1 MNNIISTISNNP
13 LISTIVGSLFS
24 SIIILIVS
32 IFISRKK
39 KILSYRIIY
48 NNLLITNS
56 ENIKIFYSDKEIN
69 NIYIVIIEIDNA
81 CNSEIK
87 PEDYDKNISIVFDES
102 INILSAII
110 KEKYPDDLDI
120 NLKMKDNKVLLD
132 KILLNKKEKF
142 TIQFE
147 LTSKNNLFK
156 EKLDKIQI
164 SARIAG
170 FEIIE
175 KKQISFLSFLP
186 NLYTTIILLI
196 ALILFSSIFYLI
208 KSAVNDLSSSTIT
221 TKYITIPLTTP
232 PERYEIGTITN
243 NKQALLEYQK
253 ALMQISLWQN
263 WYNVQ
268 VGSNYYHY
276 TTNEVNN
283 FYSNKQLE

>member
-1 MNNIISTISNNP
+1 MIKSILNNPYIVAIISGIA
-13 LISTIVGSLFS
+13 
-24 SIIILIVS
+24 ILI
-32 IFISRKK
+32 ISYFVNKNK
-39 KILSYRIIY
+39 KILSYKIIY

-56 ENIKIFYSDKEIN
+56 EKIKISYSDKEIN
-69 NIYIVIIEIDNA
+69 NIYNVIIEIN
-81 CNSEIK
+81 NIGNNEIK
-87 PEDYDKNISIVFDES
+87 PEDYDKNISIIFDEDV
-102 INILSAII
+102 NILSAII
-110 KEKYPDDLDI
+110 KEKYPYDLNIDFEI
-120 NLKMKDNKVLLD
+120 NDNKVLLD

-156 EKLDKIQI
+156 EKLDKIRI

-208 KSAVNDLSSSTIT
+208 KSTVNDLNSSTIT
-221 TKYITIPLTTP
+221 TKYIRIPMSTP
-232 PERYEIGTITN
+232 PDIYYISDYNSIKG
-243 NKQALLEYQK
+243 LELEHINSLQK
-253 ALMQISLWQN
+253 ILEWQL

>member
-1 MNNIISTISNNP
+1 MIKSILNNPYIVAIISGIA
-13 LISTIVGSLFS
+13 
-24 SIIILIVS
+24 ILI
-32 IFISRKK
+32 ISYFANKNK
-39 KILSYRIIY
+39 KILSYKIIY

-56 ENIKIFYSDKEIN
+56 EKIKISYSDKEIN
-69 NIYIVIIEIDNA
+69 NIYNVIIEIN
-81 CNSEIK
+81 NIGNNEIK
-87 PEDYDKNISIVFDES
+87 PEDYDKNISIIFDEDV
-102 INILSAII
+102 NILSAII
-110 KEKYPDDLDI
+110 KEKYPYDLNIDFEI
-120 NLKMKDNKVLLD
+120 NDNKVLLD

-175 KKQISFLSFLP
+175 KKQISFLSFFP

-208 KSAVNDLSSSTIT
+208 KSTVNDLNSSTIM

-232 PERYEIGTITN
+232 PERYEIGTIKN

-263 WYNVQ
+263 WYNAQ

-276 TTNEVNN
+276 STNEVNN

>member
-1 MNNIISTISNNP
+1 MIKSILNNPYIVAIISGIAILMISYFVNKN
-13 LISTIVGSLFS
+13 
-24 SIIILIVS
+24 
-32 IFISRKK
+32 K
-39 KILSYRIIY
+39 KILSYKIIS

-56 ENIKIFYSDKEIN
+56 EKIKISYSDKEIN
-69 NIYIVIIEIDNA
+69 NIYNVIIEIN
-81 CNSEIK
+81 NIGNNEIK
-87 PEDYDKNISIVFDES
+87 PEDYDKNISIIFDEYV
-102 INILSAII
+102 NILSAII
-110 KEKYPDDLDI
+110 KEKYPYDLNIDFEI
-120 NLKMKDNKVLLD
+120 NDNKVLLD

-208 KSAVNDLSSSTIT
+208 KSAVNDLNSSTIT

-263 WYNVQ
+263 WYNAQ
-268 VGSNYYHY
+268 VKSNYYQY
-276 TTNEVNN
+276 SSNEIYN

>member
-1 MNNIISTISNNP
+1 MIKSILNNPYIVAIISGIA
-13 LISTIVGSLFS
+13 
-24 SIIILIVS
+24 ILI
-32 IFISRKK
+32 ISYFVNKNK
-39 KILSYRIIY
+39 KILSYKIIS

-56 ENIKIFYSDKEIN
+56 EKIKISYSDKEIN
-69 NIYIVIIEIDNA
+69 NIYNVIIEIN
-81 CNSEIK
+81 NIGNNEIK
-87 PEDYDKNISIVFDES
+87 PEDYDKNISIIFDEDV
-102 INILSAII
+102 NILSAII
-110 KEKYPDDLDI
+110 KEKYPYDLNIDFEI
-120 NLKMKDNKVLLD
+120 NDNKVLLD

-164 SARIAG
+164 AARIAG

-208 KSAVNDLSSSTIT
+208 KSSVNDLSSSTVT
-221 TKYITIPLTTP
+221 TKYIRISMSTP
-232 PERYEIGTITN
+232 PDIYYISDYNSIKG
-243 NKQALLEYQK
+243 LELEHINSLQK
-253 ALMQISLWQN
+253 ILEWQL

-268 VGSNYYHY
+268 VGSNYYQY
-276 TTNEVNN
+276 SSNEIYN

>member
-1 MNNIISTISNNP
+1 MIKSILNNPYIVAIISGIA
-13 LISTIVGSLFS
+13 
-24 SIIILIVS
+24 ILI
-32 IFISRKK
+32 ISYFVNKNK
-39 KILSYRIIY
+39 KILSYKIIS

-56 ENIKIFYSDKEIN
+56 EKIKISYSDKEIN
-69 NIYIVIIEIDNA
+69 NIYNVIIEIN
-81 CNSEIK
+81 NIGNNEIK
-87 PEDYDKNISIVFDES
+87 PEDYDKNISIIFDEDV
-102 INILSAII
+102 NILSAII
-110 KEKYPDDLDI
+110 KEKYPYDLNIDFEI
-120 NLKMKDNKVLLD
+120 NDNKVLLD

-170 FEIIE
+170 FEVIE

-263 WYNVQ
+263 WYNAQ
-268 VGSNYYHY
+268 VKSNYYQY
-276 TTNEVNN
+276 SSNEIYN

>member
-1 MNNIISTISNNP
+1 MIKSILNNPYIVAIISGIAILMISYFVNKN
-13 LISTIVGSLFS
+13 
-24 SIIILIVS
+24 
-32 IFISRKK
+32 K
-39 KILSYRIIY
+39 KILSYKIIS

-56 ENIKIFYSDKEIN
+56 EKIKISYSDKEIN
-69 NIYIVIIEIDNA
+69 NIYNVIIEIN
-81 CNSEIK
+81 NIGNNEIK
-87 PEDYDKNISIVFDES
+87 PEDYDKNISIIFDEDV
-102 INILSAII
+102 NILSAII
-110 KEKYPDDLDI
+110 KEKYPYDLNIDFEI
-120 NLKMKDNKVLLD
+120 NDNKVLLD

-208 KSAVNDLSSSTIT
+208 KSAVNDLNSSTIT

-263 WYNVQ
+263 WYNAQ
-268 VGSNYYHY
+268 VKSNYYQY
-276 TTNEVNN
+276 SSNEIYN

>member
-1 MNNIISTISNNP
+1 MIKSILNNPYIVAIISGIA
-13 LISTIVGSLFS
+13 
-24 SIIILIVS
+24 ILI
-32 IFISRKK
+32 ISYFVNKNK
-39 KILSYRIIY
+39 KILSYKIIS

-56 ENIKIFYSDKEIN
+56 EKIKISYSDKEIN
-69 NIYIVIIEIDNA
+69 NIYNVIIEIN
-81 CNSEIK
+81 NIGNNEIK
-87 PEDYDKNISIVFDES
+87 PEDYDKNISIIFDEDV
-102 INILSAII
+102 NILSAII
-110 KEKYPDDLDI
+110 KEKYPYDLNIDFEI
-120 NLKMKDNKVLLD
+120 NDNKVLLD

-208 KSAVNDLSSSTIT
+208 KSAVNDLSSSTVT
-221 TKYITIPLTTP
+221 TKYIRIPMSTP
-232 PERYEIGTITN
+232 PDIYYISDYNSIKG
-243 NKQALLEYQK
+243 LELEHINSLQK
-253 ALMQISLWQN
+253 ILEWQL

-268 VGSNYYHY
+268 VGSNYYQY
-276 TTNEVNN
+276 SSNEIYN

>member
-1 MNNIISTISNNP
+1 MIKSILNNPYIVAIISGIA
-13 LISTIVGSLFS
+13 
-24 SIIILIVS
+24 ILI
-32 IFISRKK
+32 ISYFVNKNK
-39 KILSYRIIY
+39 KILSYKIIS

-56 ENIKIFYSDKEIN
+56 EKIKISYSDKEIN
-69 NIYIVIIEIDNA
+69 NIYNVIIEIN
-81 CNSEIK
+81 NIGNNEIK
-87 PEDYDKNISIVFDES
+87 PEDYDKNISIIFDEDV
-102 INILSAII
+102 NILSAII
-110 KEKYPDDLDI
+110 KEKYPYDLNIDFEI
-120 NLKMKDNKVLLD
+120 NDNKVLLD

-208 KSAVNDLSSSTIT
+208 KSTVNDLNSSTIT
-221 TKYITIPLTTP
+221 TKYIRIPMSTP
-232 PERYEIGTITN
+232 PDIYYISDYNSIKG
-243 NKQALLEYQK
+243 LELEHINSLQK
-253 ALMQISLWQN
+253 ILEWQL

>member
-1 MNNIISTISNNP
+1 MIKSILNNPYIVAIISGIA
-13 LISTIVGSLFS
+13 
-24 SIIILIVS
+24 ILI
-32 IFISRKK
+32 ISYFVNKNK
-39 KILSYRIIY
+39 KILSYRIIS

-56 ENIKIFYSDKEIN
+56 EKIKISYSDKEIN
-69 NIYIVIIEIDNA
+69 NIYNVIIEIN
-81 CNSEIK
+81 NIGNNEIK
-87 PEDYDKNISIVFDES
+87 PEDYDKNISIIFDEDV
-102 INILSAII
+102 NILSAII
-110 KEKYPDDLDI
+110 KEKYPYDLNIDFEI
-120 NLKMKDNKVLLD
+120 NDNKVLLD

-208 KSAVNDLSSSTIT
+208 KSAVNDLSSSTVT
-221 TKYITIPLTTP
+221 TKYIRIPMSTP
-232 PERYEIGTITN
+232 PDIYYISDYNSIKG
-243 NKQALLEYQK
+243 LELEHINSLQK
-253 ALMQISLWQN
+253 ILEWQL

-268 VGSNYYHY
+268 VGSNYYQY
-276 TTNEVNN
+276 SSNEIYN

>member
-1 MNNIISTISNNP
+1 MIKSILNNPYIVAIISGIA
-13 LISTIVGSLFS
+13 
-24 SIIILIVS
+24 III
-32 IFISRKK
+32 ISYFVNKNK
-39 KILSYRIIY
+39 KILSYKIIS

-56 ENIKIFYSDKEIN
+56 EKIKISYSDKEIN
-69 NIYIVIIEIDNA
+69 NIYNVIIEIN
-81 CNSEIK
+81 NIGNNEIK
-87 PEDYDKNISIVFDES
+87 PEDYDKNISIIFDEDV
-102 INILSAII
+102 NILSAII
-110 KEKYPDDLDI
+110 KEKYPYDLNIDFEI
-120 NLKMKDNKVLLD
+120 NDNKVLLD

-208 KSAVNDLSSSTIT
+208 KSAVNDLNSSTIT

-263 WYNVQ
+263 WYNAQ
-268 VGSNYYHY
+268 VKSNYYQY
-276 TTNEVNN
+276 SSNEIYN

>member
-1 MNNIISTISNNP
+1 MIKSILNNPYIVAIISGIA
-13 LISTIVGSLFS
+13 
-24 SIIILIVS
+24 ILI
-32 IFISRKK
+32 ISYFVNKNK
-39 KILSYRIIY
+39 KILSYKIIS

-56 ENIKIFYSDKEIN
+56 EKIKISYSDKEIN
-69 NIYIVIIEIDNA
+69 NIYNVIIEIN
-81 CNSEIK
+81 NIGNNEIK
-87 PEDYDKNISIVFDES
+87 PEDYDKNISIIFDEDV
-102 INILSAII
+102 NILSAII
-110 KEKYPDDLDI
+110 KEKYPYDLNIDFEI
-120 NLKMKDNKVLLD
+120 NDNKVLLD

-208 KSAVNDLSSSTIT
+208 KSAVNDLNSSTIT

-268 VGSNYYHY
+268 VGSNYYQY
-276 TTNEVNN
+276 SSNEIYN

>member
-1 MNNIISTISNNP
+1 MIKSILNNPYIVAIISGIA
-13 LISTIVGSLFS
+13 
-24 SIIILIVS
+24 ILI
-32 IFISRKK
+32 ISYFVNKNK
-39 KILSYRIIY
+39 KILSYKIIS

-56 ENIKIFYSDKEIN
+56 EKIKISYSDKEIN
-69 NIYIVIIEIDNA
+69 NIYNVIIEIN
-81 CNSEIK
+81 NIGNKEIK
-87 PEDYDKNISIVFDES
+87 PEDYDKNISIIFDEDV
-102 INILSAII
+102 NILSAII
-110 KEKYPDDLDI
+110 KEKCPYDLNIDFEI
-120 NLKMKDNKVLLD
+120 NDNKVLLD

-208 KSAVNDLSSSTIT
+208 KSAVNDLSSSTVTI
-221 TKYITIPLTTP
+221 KYIRIPMSTP
-232 PERYEIGTITN
+232 PDIYYISDYNSIKG
-243 NKQALLEYQK
+243 LELEHINSLQK
-253 ALMQISLWQN
+253 ILEWQL

-268 VGSNYYHY
+268 VGSNYYQY
-276 TTNEVNN
+276 SSNEIYN

>member
-1 MNNIISTISNNP
+1 MIKSILNNPYIVAIISGIA
-13 LISTIVGSLFS
+13 
-24 SIIILIVS
+24 ILI
-32 IFISRKK
+32 ISYFVNKNK
-39 KILSYRIIY
+39 KILSYRIIS

-56 ENIKIFYSDKEIN
+56 EKIKISYSDKEIN
-69 NIYIVIIEIDNA
+69 NIYNVIIEIN
-81 CNSEIK
+81 NIGNNEIK
-87 PEDYDKNISIVFDES
+87 PEDYDKNISIIFDEDV
-102 INILSAII
+102 NILSAII
-110 KEKYPDDLDI
+110 KEKYPYDLNIDFEI
-120 NLKMKDNKVLLD
+120 NDNKVLLD

-208 KSAVNDLSSSTIT
+208 KSAVNDLNSSTIT

-263 WYNVQ
+263 WYNAQ
-268 VGSNYYHY
+268 VKSNYYQY
-276 TTNEVNN
+276 SSNEIYN

>member
-1 MNNIISTISNNP
+1 MIKSILNNPYIVAIISGIA
-13 LISTIVGSLFS
+13 
-24 SIIILIVS
+24 ILI
-32 IFISRKK
+32 ISYFVNKNK
-39 KILSYRIIY
+39 KILSYKIIS

-56 ENIKIFYSDKEIN
+56 EKIKISYSDKEIN
-69 NIYIVIIEIDNA
+69 NIYNVIIEIN
-81 CNSEIK
+81 NIGNNEIK
-87 PEDYDKNISIVFDES
+87 PEDYDKNISIIFDEDV
-102 INILSAII
+102 NILSAII
-110 KEKYPDDLDI
+110 KEKYPYDLNIDFEI
-120 NLKMKDNKVLLD
+120 NDNKVLLD

-208 KSAVNDLSSSTIT
+208 KSAVNDLSSSTVT
-221 TKYITIPLTTP
+221 TKYIRIPMSTP

-263 WYNVQ
+263 WYNAQ
-268 VGSNYYHY
+268 VKSNYYQY
-276 TTNEVNN
+276 SSNEIYN

>member
-1 MNNIISTISNNP
+1 MIKSILNNPYIVAIISGIA
-13 LISTIVGSLFS
+13 
-24 SIIILIVS
+24 ILI
-32 IFISRKK
+32 ISYFVNKNK
-39 KILSYRIIY
+39 KILSYKIIS

-56 ENIKIFYSDKEIN
+56 EKIKISYSDKEIN
-69 NIYIVIIEIDNA
+69 NIYNVIIEIN
-81 CNSEIK
+81 NIGNNEIK
-87 PEDYDKNISIVFDES
+87 PEDYDKNISIIFDEDV
-102 INILSAII
+102 NILSAII
-110 KEKYPDDLDI
+110 KEKYPYDLNIDFEI
-120 NLKMKDNKVLLD
+120 NDNKVLLD

-208 KSAVNDLSSSTIT
+208 KSAVNDLNSSTIT

-243 NKQALLEYQK
+243 SKQALLEYQK

-268 VGSNYYHY
+268 VGSNYYQY
-276 TTNEVNN
+276 SSNEIYN

>member
-1 MNNIISTISNNP
+1 M
-13 LISTIVGSLFS
+13 
-24 SIIILIVS
+24 
-32 IFISRKK
+32 
-39 KILSYRIIY
+39 
-48 NNLLITNS
+48 
-56 ENIKIFYSDKEIN
+56 
-69 NIYIVIIEIDNA
+69 
-81 CNSEIK
+81 
-87 PEDYDKNISIVFDES
+87 
-102 INILSAII
+102 
-110 KEKYPDDLDI
+110 
-120 NLKMKDNKVLLD
+120 
-132 KILLNKKEKF
+132 
-142 TIQFE
+142 
-147 LTSKNNLFK
+147 FK

-208 KSAVNDLSSSTIT
+208 KSTVNDLNSSTIT
-221 TKYITIPLTTP
+221 TKYIRIPMSTP
-232 PERYEIGTITN
+232 PDIYYISDYNSIKG
-243 NKQALLEYQK
+243 LELEHINSLQK
-253 ALMQISLWQN
+253 ILEWQL

>member
-1 MNNIISTISNNP
+1 MIKSILNNPYIVAIISGIA
-13 LISTIVGSLFS
+13 
-24 SIIILIVS
+24 ILI
-32 IFISRKK
+32 ISYFVNKNK
-39 KILSYRIIY
+39 KILSYRIIS

-56 ENIKIFYSDKEIN
+56 EKIKISYSDKEIN
-69 NIYIVIIEIDNA
+69 NIYNVIIEIN
-81 CNSEIK
+81 NIGNNEIK
-87 PEDYDKNISIVFDES
+87 PEDYDKNISIIFDEDV
-102 INILSAII
+102 NILSAII
-110 KEKYPDDLDI
+110 KEKYPYDLNIDFEI
-120 NLKMKDNKVLLD
+120 NDNKVLLD

-208 KSAVNDLSSSTIT
+208 KSTVNDLNSSTIT
-221 TKYITIPLTTP
+221 TKYIRIPMSTP
-232 PERYEIGTITN
+232 PDIYYISDYNSIKG
-243 NKQALLEYQK
+243 LELEHINSLQK
-253 ALMQISLWQN
+253 ILEWQL

>member
-1 MNNIISTISNNP
+1 MIKSILNNPYIVAIISGIAILMISYFVNKN
-13 LISTIVGSLFS
+13 
-24 SIIILIVS
+24 
-32 IFISRKK
+32 K
-39 KILSYRIIY
+39 KILSYKIIS

-56 ENIKIFYSDKEIN
+56 EKIKISYSDKEIN
-69 NIYIVIIEIDNA
+69 NIYNVIIEIN
-81 CNSEIK
+81 NIGNNEIK
-87 PEDYDKNISIVFDES
+87 PEDYDKNISIIFDEDV
-102 INILSAII
+102 NILSAII
-110 KEKYPDDLDI
+110 KEKYPYDLNIDFEI
-120 NLKMKDNKVLLD
+120 NDNKVLLD

-208 KSAVNDLSSSTIT
+208 KSAVNDLNSSTIT

-268 VGSNYYHY
+268 VGSNYYQY
-276 TTNEVNN
+276 SSNEIYN